1 MQRKKPFS
9 GKQKKEQ
16 MKLKRA
22 AKSGVPEDDKGKG
35 GGGREEPKTRG
46 PAGGGRTQQG
56 QGRRGGGGGRAGAG
70 NGGRNMRPTLFEDD
84 SRDEIL
90 ACRVAAG
97 QPLDLELRT
106 VGCRARAAGGA
117 ARPAISMPLDT
128 AFVPIPKRPAWDA
141 ATSARELEARE
152 RREFDEWLAGLRA
165 MPDARAHLNWFECNL
180 ETWRQLWRVC
190 ERSDIIL
197 YVVDS
202 RNPLFHFSRAM
213 YDYVVNDLKKPI
225 ILVLSK
231 TDLSDP
237 ETLDQ
242 WEAYLRANL
251 NLADIV
257 RFSAFQGFH
266 SPAERDR
273 ATSYKDT
280 KEESDDSDDDDDEE
294 EKESEEEEEEDRMG
308 AGELRKAAARRGKNR
323 YSSPSGREMVFEAI
337 RAAAR
342 KHYGEKLEML
352 QARALEDGGGKRQKD
367 RTDEGSD
374 LSGEEEEEEDEGK
387 KGPKFSVVDKKEKRK
402 RKREE
407 RKQRRQETTI
417 ATRKD
422 TIVVGAIGNPNQG
435 KSALING
442 LALHK
447 VVSVSRTP
455 GHTKNFQTYNLA
467 QDIILCDCPGMVFP
481 ALDRPKYMQV
491 LCGLYPLANLRE
503 PFTPIRYVAEHI
515 ALEELYNLGKYADSK
530 GTTENTAGIV
540 WTPMLIAEA
549 LATKRGYFT
558 GRAGRPDAHRAA
570 RDILFD
576 VVDGVVPLYWAP
588 PEPLELAQEL
598 QKRDAERYTKLMTAG
613 MAVVEKE
620 KEAST
625 SKFPKRL
632 IQESDEG
639 ETKPTERV
647 ESGEEEEGTDE
658 EEETES

>member
-1 MQRKKPFS
+1 
-9 GKQKKEQ
+9 
-16 MKLKRA
+16 
-22 AKSGVPEDDKGKG
+22 
-35 GGGREEPKTRG
+35 
-46 PAGGGRTQQG
+46 
-56 QGRRGGGGGRAGAG
+56 
-70 NGGRNMRPTLFEDD
+70 MRPTLFEDD
-84 SRDEIL
+84 SKDEIL

-97 QPLDLELRT
+97 QPLDMELRT
-106 VGCRARAAGGA
+106 VGCRARGKDGGV
-117 ARPAISMPLDT
+117 RPAISMPLDT
-128 AFVPIPKRPAWDA
+128 AFVPIPKRPHWDA
-141 ATSARELEARE
+141 STSARELEALE
-152 RREFDEWLAGLRA
+152 RREFEEWLAGLRA
-165 MPDARAHLNWFECNL
+165 MPDAKEHLNWFECNL

-251 NLADIV
+251 SLADIV

-280 KEESDDSDDDDDEE
+280 KEDSDDD
-294 EKESEEEEEEDRMG
+294 EEEEEEDDGSDGDESEDLSTG
-308 AGELRKAAARRGKNR
+308 ALRKAAARRGKNR
-323 YSSPSGREMVFEAI
+323 YSSPSGREMVLEAI

-352 QARALEDGGGKRQKD
+352 QARALEEGGRKD
-367 RTDEGSD
+367 HKDMGEEGS
-374 LSGEEEEEEDEGK
+374 EDEGK
-387 KGPKFSVVDKKEKRK
+387 EVHAAEDEEEEGPKFNVVGKKEKRK

-530 GTTENTAGIV
+530 GTTESTDKVV

-598 QKRDAERYTKLMTAG
+598 QKRDAERYTRLIAGG

-620 KEAST
+620 KEAAG
-625 SKFPKRL
+625 SKFPKKPAPHKD
-632 IQESDEG
+632 ETATKTTEKEGSEG
-639 ETKPTERV
+639 ECTD
-647 ESGEEEEGTDE
+647 DE
-658 EEETES
+658 EQTEC

>member
-22 AKSGVPEDDKGKG
+22 AKSGVA
-35 GGGREEPKTRG
+35 EEERPQQQKQQKQQQQQ
-46 PAGGGRTQQG
+46 QQG
-56 QGRRGGGGGRAGAG
+56 IRGAGAGRQGGGGGGR
-70 NGGRNMRPTLFEDD
+70 RNMRPTLFEDD
-84 SRDEIL
+84 SKDEIL

-97 QPLDLELRT
+97 EPLDLELRT
-106 VGCRARAAGGA
+106 VGCRGRGRDGGV
-117 ARPAISMPLDT
+117 RPAISMPLDT
-128 AFVPIPKRPAWDA
+128 AFVPIPKRPPWDA
-141 ATSARELEARE
+141 STSARELEALE
-152 RREFDEWLAGLRA
+152 RREFEEWLAGLRA
-165 MPDARAHLNWFECNL
+165 MPDAKEHLNWFECNL

-197 YVVDS
+197 YVADS
-202 RNPLFHFSRAM
+202 RNPLFHFSRAI

-280 KEESDDSDDDDDEE
+280 KEEESDDDDDDEE
-294 EKESEEEEEEDRMG
+294 DDGDDEGFSAG
-308 AGELRKAAARRGKNR
+308 ALRKAAARRGKNR
-323 YSSPSGREMVFEAI
+323 YSSPSGREMVLEAI

-342 KHYGEKLEML
+342 KHYGEKLELL
-352 QARALEDGGGKRQKD
+352 QARALEESGRKD
-367 RTDEGSD
+367 HKGT
-374 LSGEEEEEEDEGK
+374 GEEEGGSDDEGK
-387 KGPKFSVVDKKEKRK
+387 ETVADEEEEGPKFNVVGKKEKRK
-402 RKREE
+402 KKREE

-530 GTTENTAGIV
+530 GTTESTEGIV

-598 QKRDAERYTKLMTAG
+598 QKRDAERYTRLIAGG
-613 MAVVEKE
+613 MAIVEKE
-620 KEAST
+620 KEAAG
-625 SKFPKRL
+625 SKFSSKSVPHK
-632 IQESDEG
+632 E
-639 ETKPTERV
+639 ETATKTS
-647 ESGEEEEGTDE
+647 ESGGSEEECTDDE
-658 EEETES
+658 EQAEC